1 MCGKSHTGT
10 HKMSIIQRF
19 SDIMRTNVNALLDKC
34 EDPAKMVDQTLLD
47 LRRDLA
53 DVKKE
58 TASVMAVEKRA
69 QRLVDEC
76 QDNIKKYEAAAR
88 NALAA
93 GNEADARTLLA
104 KKQEFEGQLLGLQ
117 SNLEAA
123 GANAKKLR
131 DMHDKLVRDIESME
145 GRKAAVKAKVA
156 TAKAQQT
163 VNKAATGM
171 KSAASMSAFE
181 RMEAKAD
188 QMLDAA
194 TAEAELNAGA
204 ASVDDLAQ
212 KYATGGASVDN
223 ELAKLKQEMGLG

>member
-1 MCGKSHTGT
+1 
-10 HKMSIIQRF
+10 MSIIQRF
-19 SDIMRTNVNALLDKC
+19 SDIMRSNVNALLDRC

-53 DVKKE
+53 DVKRE
-58 TASVMAVEKRA
+58 TASVMAVEKSA
-69 QRLVDEC
+69 QRLVNEC

-88 NALAA
+88 NALTA
-93 GNEADARTLLA
+93 GIEADARTLLA
-104 KKQEFEGQLLGLQ
+104 KKQEFEGQLPGLR
-117 SNLEAA
+117 SNLEVAS
-123 GANAKKLR
+123 ANSKKLR
-131 DMHDKLVRDIESME
+131 DMHDKLVRDIEGLE

-156 TAKAQQT
+156 TAKAQQM
-163 VNKAATGM
+163 VNKATTGM
-171 KSAASMSAFE
+171 KSAASVSAFE

-194 TAEAELNAGA
+194 TAEAELNAGS

-212 KYATGGASVDN
+212 KYTAGGTSVDE

>member
-58 TASVMAVEKRA
+58 TASVMAVEKSA

-104 KKQEFEGQLLGLQ
+104 KKQEF
-117 SNLEAA
+117 
-123 GANAKKLR
+123 
-131 DMHDKLVRDIESME
+131 
-145 GRKAAVKAKVA
+145 
-156 TAKAQQT
+156 
-163 VNKAATGM
+163 
-171 KSAASMSAFE
+171 
-181 RMEAKAD
+181 
-188 QMLDAA
+188 
-194 TAEAELNAGA
+194 
-204 ASVDDLAQ
+204 
-212 KYATGGASVDN
+212 
-223 ELAKLKQEMGLG
+223 

>member
-1 MCGKSHTGT
+1 
-10 HKMSIIQRF
+10 
-19 SDIMRTNVNALLDKC
+19 MRSNVNALLDRC

-53 DVKKE
+53 DVKRE
-58 TASVMAVEKRA
+58 TASVMAVEKSA
-69 QRLVDEC
+69 QRLVNEC

-88 NALAA
+88 NALTA
-93 GNEADARTLLA
+93 GIEADARTLLA
-104 KKQEFEGQLLGLQ
+104 KKQEFEGQLPGLR
-117 SNLEAA
+117 SNLEVAS
-123 GANAKKLR
+123 ANSKKLR
-131 DMHDKLVRDIESME
+131 DMHDKLVRDIEGLE

-156 TAKAQQT
+156 TAKAQQM
-163 VNKAATGM
+163 VNKATTGM
-171 KSAASMSAFE
+171 KSAASVSAFE

-194 TAEAELNAGA
+194 TAEAELNAGS

-212 KYATGGASVDN
+212 KYTAGGTSVDE

>member
-1 MCGKSHTGT
+1 
-10 HKMSIIQRF
+10 
-19 SDIMRTNVNALLDKC
+19 MRSNVNALLDRC

-58 TASVMAVEKRA
+58 TASVMAVEKNA

-76 QDNIKKYEAAAR
+76 QANIKRYETAAR

-93 GNEADARTLLA
+93 GIEADARTLLA
-104 KKQEFEGQLLGLQ
+104 KKQEFEGQLPGLR
-117 SNLEAA
+117 SNLEVAS
-123 GANAKKLR
+123 ANSKKLR
-131 DMHDKLVRDIESME
+131 DMHDKLVRDIEGLE

-163 VNKAATGM
+163 VNKATTGM
-171 KSAASMSAFE
+171 KSAASVSAFE

-194 TAEAELNAGA
+194 TAEAELNAGS

-212 KYATGGASVDN
+212 KYTAGGTSVDE